1 MEKIMQYVD
10 DLDDLVGVAWLISE
24 WLRNIVRLFIFLSL
38 AVVAG
43 YCAVKLALAEPPL
56 ALAIAVSLFVIL
68 LYRSVTRPVSVAR
81 STA

>member
-1 MEKIMQYVD
+1 MEKILQYID

-24 WLRNIVRLFIFLSL
+24 RLRNVVWLVLFLSL
-38 AVVAG
+38 AFVAG

-68 LYRSVTRPVSVAR
+68 LYRSVTRPVSFAH